1 MVGIGILFIS
11 LTVSV
16 NAKHLDL
23 LLGINEGMMDEVSVD
38 IDHLD
43 LLREVYLEISC

>member
-16 NAKHLDL
+16 NAKRLDL
-23 LLGINEGMMDEVSVD
+23 LLGIDEGMMDKVSINVY
-38 IDHLD
+38 HLAN
-43 LLREVYLEISC
+43 LE

>member
-1 MVGIGILFIS
+1 MVGIGILSIS
-11 LTVSV
+11 RIVSD

-23 LLGINEGMMDEVSVD
+23 LLGIYEGMMDEVSVD

-43 LLREVYLEISC
+43 LLREVYLEMSC